1 MSEYISTIT
10 SSVRRL
16 YVLLCGFE
24 IIPKTVSTRNLGA
37 NIIMSEPITA
47 FLLDTTDGWI
57 LVDCGIDEAKIDD
70 PILVQKYF
78 LDRGWKPAPVVLP
91 VHHLRYQLSQIN
103 VEPYMIKYI
112 ILTHMHADHT
122 GNLKHFP
129 NAKIYIQH
137 EEYEHGFQPQE
148 KLSSAWFRDDY
159 DSRPESDWI
168 LVNGD
173 MNILPGLDLI
183 STRGHTSGHQ
193 SVRVQLP
200 SGAIIIMTGD
210 AGDLMENYEK
220 EILPGESVDD
230 KAALESIQRLKQL
243 ASVPNAR
250 LFLTHDPVLI
260 QTLKLAPDYYD

>member
-1 MSEYISTIT
+1 
-10 SSVRRL
+10 
-16 YVLLCGFE
+16 
-24 IIPKTVSTRNLGA
+24 
-37 NIIMSEPITA
+37 MSEPNTV

-57 LVDCGIDEAKIDD
+57 LVDCGIDETKTDD

-112 ILTHMHADHT
+112 ILTHLHADHT

-137 EEYEHGFQPQE
+137 EEYKHGFQPQE
-148 KLSSAWFRDDY
+148 K
-159 DSRPESDWI
+159 

-183 STRGHTSGHQ
+183 LTRGHTPGHQ
-193 SVRVQLP
+193 SVRVELP
-200 SGAIIIMTGD
+200 SGAIIIMPGD

-220 EILPGESVDD
+220 EILPGESADD
-230 KAALESIQRLKQL
+230 KAALESIQRLKKL
-243 ASVPNAR
+243 ASVPNAS